1 MVLLCVCLCAV
12 GTVQVQVWAA
22 CQDLG
27 GEHSATVTGWTNLCG
42 NLISAAGP
50 LFTGILVG
58 IGGDWLTALAVLAVA
73 GVLGSGCW
81 FLVHPERPLRAPD
94 GATSNKEYTSS

>member
-1 MVLLCVCLCAV
+1 MMVFLCLSLCAV

-42 NLISAAGP
+42 NLMSRRGP
-50 LFTGILVG
+50 AVHRHPGRHR
-58 IGGDWLTALAVLAVA
+58 GDWVLALGILAVA
-73 GVLGSGCW
+73 GVLGAGCW
-81 FLVHPERPLRAPD
+81 FFVHPERPLVAPAVP
-94 GATSNKEYTSS
+94 ATA